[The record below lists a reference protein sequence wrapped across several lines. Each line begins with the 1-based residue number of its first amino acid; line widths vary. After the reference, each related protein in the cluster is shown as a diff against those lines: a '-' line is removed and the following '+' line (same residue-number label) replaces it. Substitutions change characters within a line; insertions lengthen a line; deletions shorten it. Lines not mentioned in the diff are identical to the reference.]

1 MKSSWFFLIKTIKSK
16 NQGQSMVEYI
26 LIISLISIAIIL
38 AVTNFG
44 DVLLELY
51 TDIRDLISNL

>member
-1 MKSSWFFLIKTIKSK
+1 MKSPWIFLIINIKTE

-26 LIISLISIAIIL
+26 LIISLIAIAIIL

-44 DVLLELY
+44 DALLELY
-51 TDIRDLISNL
+51 TEIRDLILNL